1 MLPGKSILGV
11 RTTRRHHLVEC
22 SNAVTLLEFY
32 DILADL
38 MDNSR
43 DVIALIGV
51 VELRKPS

>member
-1 MLPGKSILGV
+1 VLPGKSILGV